1 VADDWTLRSW
11 TQPSRLSLE
20 INGRGRAVEVE
31 PGTLLLD
38 ALRSLG
44 LTGAR
49 RGCETGYCGACTV
62 HLDGRAVRS
71 CLQLALRVQGRRIT
85 TIEGLAGEEL
95 HPVQRAFVAHGAMEC
110 GYCIPGMIML
120 ASGLLAENPRPNADQ
135 VRRVLA
141 SNLCRCTGYQKMVD
155 AVLEAATEAPA

>member
-1 VADDWTLRSW
+1 MRSW
-11 TQPSRLSLE
+11 TGPSRLILE
-20 INGRGRAVEVE
+20 INGRERAVDVE

-110 GYCIPGMIML
+110 GYCIPGMIMEADAFL
-120 ASGLLAENPRPNADQ
+120 RTTPRPTDAQ
-135 VRRVLA
+135 IKTALA
-141 SNLCRCTGYQKMVD
+141 GHLCRCGTHYRIVR
-155 AVLEAATEAPA
+155 AVKAAAGKV

>member
-1 VADDWTLRSW
+1 
-11 TQPSRLSLE
+11 
-20 INGRGRAVEVE
+20 
-31 PGTLLLD
+31 
-38 ALRSLG
+38 
-44 LTGAR
+44 
-49 RGCETGYCGACTV
+49 V